1 MLQRFKIMKQD
12 GFKMCFYVLKPNG
25 IEIKLQNLLAAAFH
39 ASKQYIGIDF
49 WNTAWYIDLTW
60 N

>member
-1 MLQRFKIMKQD
+1 MLPRFEIMKQG

-39 ASKQYIGIDF
+39 ASKQYLGIDF
-49 WNTAWYIDLTW
+49 
-60 N
+60 